1 MKKTNIFLS
10 IAISL
15 LILFTISDSF
25 SQTVGISPEAKKFV
39 EEHYDINRQREVQN
53 ILINIL
59 DNDMIYNE
67 EYFTLDTM
75 YTDKFY
81 EEIAIFDQYIFG
93 WDDWYEKYA
102 EYSIRWAW
110 SSDSVDV
117 NHIWFGNYTT
127 HPNFMDSIN
136 FDPPYSQNKEICFK
150 MVSDYFLFDG

>member
-1 MKKTNIFLS
+1 MKKSFYLPFVVSFI
-10 IAISL
+10 
-15 LILFTISDSF
+15 ILFTFSDSS
-25 SQTVGISPEAKKFV
+25 SQIVEISPEAKKFV
-39 EEHYDINRQREVQN
+39 EEHYDINRQREIQN
-53 ILINIL
+53 LLINVL
-59 DNDMIYNE
+59 EDDMIYNE
-67 EYFTLDTM
+67 EYFTLDSM

-102 EYSIRWAW
+102 KYGIRWAW

-127 HPNFMDSIN
+127 HPDFMDSIN
-136 FDPPYSQNKEICFK
+136 FDPPYSQNKEIYYK